1 MLKRLS
7 VSFFRPSMIGAFA
20 SDKFW
25 RVFLYMLLM
34 IFLMIIPDTIMAITY
49 RGFSETEFQ
58 AMKTDYINQAS
69 IVPSCQIENYKF
81 YMYDDED
88 TVIRIQG
95 IDVAFKGTP
104 KTEIGLE
111 LQENG
116 VGVCFYGNRVVHYS
130 WKQLNLDKIDFTSLS
145 YFKYDSSN
153 TSELYSQFVKLRGA
167 IDIITMDMKPLWA
180 VSYIFINLVFIVI
193 GYVMALLLFSFVV
206 KLGTPLSYRE
216 VFTTIV
222 YGFSM
227 AVFGYVVCTFFNL
240 PYLDIVFSL
249 VSIVFIWRAIRVLIL
264 NKLIQSKILK

>member
-20 SDKFW
+20 SDKLW

-58 AMKTDYINQAS
+58 AMKTDYINQS
-69 IVPSCQIENYKF
+69 LKVPPCQIEDYK
-81 YMYDDED
+81 YYVYDDED
-88 TVIRIQG
+88 SIIRIQG
-95 IDVAFKGTP
+95 IDVAFKGSP

-116 VGVCFYGNRVVHYS
+116 VAVCSYGKALVFYS
-130 WKQLNLDKIDFTSLS
+130 WKELNLEKIDFTSLA
-145 YFKYDSSN
+145 YFNYDSPN
-153 TSELYSQFVKLRGA
+153 ASELYSQFVKLRGA

-180 VSYIFINLVFIVI
+180 VSYVLGNLIFIII
-193 GYVMALLLFSFVV
+193 GYVMAVLLFSLVV
-206 KLGTPLSYRE
+206 KIGTPLSYRE

-249 VSIVFIWRAIRVLIL
+249 VSIVFIWRAVRVLIL

>member
-116 VGVCFYGNRVVHYS
+116 VVVCFYGNRVVHYS

-180 VSYIFINLVFIVI
+180 VSYIFINLVFIEI

>member
-20 SDKFW
+20 SDKLW

-116 VGVCFYGNRVVHYS
+116 VVVCFYGNRVVHYS
-130 WKQLNLDKIDFTSLS
+130 WKELNLDKIDFTSLS

-180 VSYIFINLVFIVI
+180 VSYIFINLIFIVI

-206 KLGTPLSYRE
+206 KIGTPLSYRE

-240 PYLDIVFSL
+240 PYLDIGFSL

>member
-20 SDKFW
+20 SDKLW

-116 VGVCFYGNRVVHYS
+116 VVVCFYGNRVVHYS
-130 WKQLNLDKIDFTSLS
+130 WKELNLDKIDFTSLS

-153 TSELYSQFVKLRGA
+153 TNELYSQFVKLRGA

>member
-116 VGVCFYGNRVVHYS
+116 VVVCFYGNRVVHYS

>member
-20 SDKFW
+20 SDKLW

-34 IFLMIIPDTIMAITY
+34 IFLMIIPDTILAITY

-116 VGVCFYGNRVVHYS
+116 VVVCFYGNRVVHYS

>member
-20 SDKFW
+20 SDKLW

-34 IFLMIIPDTIMAITY
+34 IFLMIIPDTILAITY

-116 VGVCFYGNRVVHYS
+116 VVVCFYGNRVVHYS
-130 WKQLNLDKIDFTSLS
+130 WKELNLDKIDFTSLS

>member
-20 SDKFW
+20 SDKLW

-116 VGVCFYGNRVVHYS
+116 VVVCFYGNRVVHYS